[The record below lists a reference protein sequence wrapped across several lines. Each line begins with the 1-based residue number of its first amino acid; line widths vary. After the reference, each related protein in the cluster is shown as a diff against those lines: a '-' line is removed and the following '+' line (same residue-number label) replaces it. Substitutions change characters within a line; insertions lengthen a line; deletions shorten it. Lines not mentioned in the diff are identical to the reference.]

1 GLVRSSASGT
11 KTCGR
16 TSSGRWSGY
25 AKCWQSE
32 CQGWSRRGRG
42 DGRYPL
48 PPACGRRYLPPLR
61 GGLIRGV
68 HGRWRSLPPTP
79 GLRPAVPSPTSW
91 GTDPVSITLPPTPGL
106 RPAVPSPTPF
116 GRGGLIGRSE
126 GRLAAH
132 GRDAGGDQVLYPV
145 TESGHVGLT
154 HALRRDRRI
163 HHDPDRAATD
173 PGLTGLE
180 RLVAAVDGQGKDGQ
194 TRGNGHREGPLLEGP
209 HEAVAGAGALG
220 VDDQAPLLGDEI
232 LRLAVDLGMDGGA
245 GVTIDLDDP
254 DRPHP

>member
-1 GLVRSSASGT
+1 
-11 KTCGR
+11 
-16 TSSGRWSGY
+16 
-25 AKCWQSE
+25 
-32 CQGWSRRGRG
+32 
-42 DGRYPL
+42 
-48 PPACGRRYLPPLR
+48 
-61 GGLIRGV
+61 
-68 HGRWRSLPPTP
+68 SLPPTP

-91 GTDPVSITLPPTPGL
+91 GTDPVSITLPPTPGLRPAVPSPTSWGTAPVIIALPPTPGL

-154 HALRRDRRI
+154 RALRRDRRI

-173 PGLTGLE
+173 PRLTGRE

-194 TRGNGHREGPLLEGP
+194 TRGDRHREGPLLEGP

-220 VDDQAPLLGDEI
+220 VDDQAPLLGDES
-232 LRLAVDLGMDGGA
+232 LR
-245 GVTIDLDDP
+245 
-254 DRPHP
+254 DRK